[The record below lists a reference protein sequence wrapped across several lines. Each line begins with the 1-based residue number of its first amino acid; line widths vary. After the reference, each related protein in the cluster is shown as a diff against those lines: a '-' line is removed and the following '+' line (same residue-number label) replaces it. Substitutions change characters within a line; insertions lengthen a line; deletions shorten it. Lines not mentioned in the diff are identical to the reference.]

1 VRVLVTGAAGFIGS
15 WLAESLSESH
25 DVFGLDGFLEL
36 PYSSPS
42 KVKNTENFAKKGIQL
57 ISANL
62 CDEKTLNQIPE
73 CDAVIHLAA
82 MPGLTLSWERPDLY
96 IENNVL
102 ATANL
107 VKYFEGKPLT
117 KFIFVSTSSVYG
129 RLAVGDES
137 SELLPISPYGA
148 TKLAAEK
155 LLMSYYY
162 EKRLPLSILRIFSVF
177 GPRQRPDMMYSKLL
191 KAAILGEPIRIFG
204 DGNQSRTN
212 TYVGDIVDGMMQA
225 LASAKLGE
233 IYNLGG
239 GEEIT
244 LNRAIAHV
252 ESITKKTLVK
262 EYLDSTFG
270 DQYRTNA
277 NTRKAQRDFSF
288 SPKVSV
294 YEGLQRQY
302 EWIKSL

>member
-1 VRVLVTGAAGFIGS
+1 MRILVTGAAGFIGS

-25 DVFGLDGFLEL
+25 EVIGLDGFLEL
-36 PYSSPS
+36 PYSAPS
-42 KVKNTENFAKKGIQL
+42 KVKNTENFAKKGIKL

-62 CDEKTLNQIPE
+62 CDPSTLKQIPE
-73 CDAVIHLAA
+73 CEAVIHLAA

-96 IENNVL
+96 IENNLL

-107 VKYFEGKPLT
+107 VKHFEDKPLN

-129 RLAVGDES
+129 RLAIGDEL

-155 LLMSYYY
+155 LLFSYYY
-162 EKRLPLSILRIFSVF
+162 EKDLPLSILRIFSVF

-191 KAAILGEPIRIFG
+191 NAAIHSKPINIFG
-204 DGNQSRTN
+204 DGSQSRTN
-212 TYVGDIVDGMMQA
+212 TYVGDIVDGIMQA
-225 LASAKLGE
+225 LAGAKVGE

-244 LNRAIAHV
+244 LNQAIAHV
-252 ESITKKTLVK
+252 ELITARTLVK
-262 EYLDSTFG
+262 EFLDTKYG
-270 DQYRTNA
+270 DQYRTSA
-277 NTRKAQRDFSF
+277 DTRKARRDFGF

-302 EWIKSL
+302 DWIKSL